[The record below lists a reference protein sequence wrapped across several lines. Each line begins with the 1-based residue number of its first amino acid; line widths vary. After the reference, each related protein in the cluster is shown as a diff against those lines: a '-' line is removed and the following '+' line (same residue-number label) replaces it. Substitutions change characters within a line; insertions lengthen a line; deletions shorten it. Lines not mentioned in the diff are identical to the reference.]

1 MVSSASLDFHGMVG
15 RSSAMR
21 ALFQQI
27 ERVAP
32 IDVPVLVVG
41 ESGTGKELVARAVQR
56 LSPRHGQRF
65 ETVNCG
71 ALTRELLLSEL
82 FGHERG
88 AFTGSVESKAG
99 LLAIADRGTVFLDEI
114 GELPLEAQ
122 AMLLR
127 FLENGEI
134 RPVGSTRTTRTDIR
148 LISATNRDLESA
160 IERRVFRE
168 DLYYRLFD
176 VVLEVPPL
184 RERREDIPVLAEH
197 FRARFNGQYGLSVG
211 RLRPEAMRM
220 LEMATWRGNVR
231 ELQKVLKHAMI
242 FRREGELQMGDL
254 RLARHPVETRW
265 IRRPRLPDPVWPAAR
280 LPLGSRREAA
290 LRIAD
295 DRGAVTRRDL
305 ARQCGISGEV
315 ARQELVA
322 LARLGFLRRV
332 GRGRSTVYVLR

>member
-1 MVSSASLDFHGMVG
+1 MVSSTSLDFHGMVG
-15 RSSAMR
+15 RSAAMR
-21 ALFQQI
+21 TLFQRI

-32 IDVPVLVVG
+32 VDVPVLVVG
-41 ESGTGKELVARAVQR
+41 ESGTGKELAARAIQR
-56 LSPRHGQRF
+56 VGPRHGQRF

-88 AFTGSVESKAG
+88 AFTGAVERKAG
-99 LLAIADRGTVFLDEI
+99 LLAVANGGTVFLDEI

-134 RPVGSTRTTRTDIR
+134 RPVGSTQTIRADIR

-160 IERRVFRE
+160 IEQRAFRE

-184 RERREDIPVLAEH
+184 RERREDIPLLAEH
-197 FRARFNGQYGLSVG
+197 FRARFNRQYGLSIDP
-211 RLRPEAMRM
+211 LRPETLRM
-220 LEMATWRGNVR
+220 LETAPWRGNVR

-242 FRREGELQMGDL
+242 FRCEGELQADDL
-254 RLARHPVETRW
+254 RLARHPLGTGWMRTALVPGG
-265 IRRPRLPDPVWPAAR
+265 RPASAR
-280 LPLGSRREAA
+280 LPLSSRREAA
-290 LRIAD
+290 LRIARD
-295 DRGAVTRRDL
+295 CGAVTRRDL
-305 ARQCGISGEV
+305 ARECGISGEV
-315 ARQELVA
+315 ARQELLA
-322 LARLGFLRRV
+322 LARLGCLRRV